1 MTRCARNSRK
11 AFAVCILLLL
21 GAGPLAAAPPD
32 RTESHARRFVTLALT
47 LTRLDGQEIDAYF
60 GPPNLKP
67 PDGGATPSPDSL
79 RDALLRLRAD
89 LKADAPSP
97 RRDRLAA
104 RVDHLIALAGIL
116 RSPRRLSFTQEARQ
130 VYGVTLPA
138 QNIAALG
145 RVRAEL
151 ARLLPGGG
159 SLTARVDAFRDR
171 FLIPEAKRKAVFQR
185 ALAECRA
192 RTAPHWPLPRG
203 EKLDVEW
210 RDGAG
215 AAWHR
220 YAGRGRSM
228 LRINPA
234 AVAYPGTALDV
245 ACHEAYPGHH
255 AQFLM
260 MAAQKGGI
268 AVEDTVVI
276 LRSPEQVLREGA
288 ASYGVDLAFPQED
301 RVAFTRNILFPMAG
315 FAPAEAEKYVRVHRL
330 VGELALSVMPIL
342 RDYRDGK
349 VRFDKAAAALEH
361 DALIPSPRALLQ
373 FTDALGAYTTGYT
386 VTRDL
391 VRDCVEAR
399 GAKGDDRWTVLRAI
413 VAKVDLSVLDS
424 RACRRATT
432 F

>member
-1 MTRCARNSRK
+1 LTRCAPNSRK
-11 AFAVCILLLL
+11 ALAVCILLLL
-21 GAGPLAAAPPD
+21 GGGPLAAAPPD

-60 GPPNLKP
+60 GPRNLKP
-67 PDGGATPSPDSL
+67 PNGGATPSPDSL

-104 RVDHLIALAGIL
+104 RVDHLIALVGIL
-116 RSPRRLSFTQEARQ
+116 RSRLSFTQEARQ

-138 QNIAALG
+138 QDTAALS
-145 RVRAEL
+145 RARAEL
-151 ARLLPGGG
+151 ARLLPGDG
-159 SLTARVDAFRDR
+159 SLSARVDAFRDR
-171 FLIPEAKRKAVFQR
+171 FLIPEARRKAVFQR
-185 ALAECRA
+185 TLAECRA
-192 RTAPHWPLPRG
+192 RTAAYWPLPRG

-210 RDGAG
+210 RDGAD

-220 YAGRGRSM
+220 YAGRGHSM
-228 LRINPA
+228 LRVNPA

-260 MAAQKGGI
+260 MAAQKGGV

-288 ASYGVDLAFPQED
+288 ASYGVDLAFPQKD
-301 RVAFTRNILFPMAG
+301 RVAFTRDILFPMAG
-315 FAPAEAEKYVRVHRL
+315 FAPAEAEKYVTVHRL

-349 VRFDKAAAALEH
+349 MRVDKAAAALER
-361 DALIPSPRALLQ
+361 DALISSPRALLQ
-373 FTDALGAYTTGYT
+373 FTDALGAYVTGYT

-399 GAKGDDRWTVLRAI
+399 DAKGDDRWAVLRAI
-413 VAKVDLSVLDS
+413 VAKLDLSVLDPHS
-424 RACRRATT
+424 CRRRLGI
-432 F
+432 

>member
-1 MTRCARNSRK
+1 
-11 AFAVCILLLL
+11 
-21 GAGPLAAAPPD
+21 
-32 RTESHARRFVTLALT
+32 
-47 LTRLDGQEIDAYF
+47 
-60 GPPNLKP
+60 
-67 PDGGATPSPDSL
+67 
-79 RDALLRLRAD
+79 LRAD
-89 LKADAPSP
+89 LKADARSP

-104 RVDHLIALAGIL
+104 RIDHLIALAGIL
-116 RSPRRLSFTQEARQ
+116 RSPRQLSFAQEARQ
-130 VYGVTLPA
+130 VYGITLPA
-138 QNIAALG
+138 QDTAALG
-145 RVRAEL
+145 RARAEL
-151 ARLLPGGG
+151 ARLLPGSG

-192 RTAPHWPLPRG
+192 RTAAHWPLPRG

-210 RDGAG
+210 RDGAD

-260 MAAQKGGI
+260 MAAQKGGMP
-268 AVEDTVVI
+268 VEDTVVI

-288 ASYGVDLAFPQED
+288 ANYGVDLAFPQKD
-301 RVAFTRNILFPMAG
+301 RIAFTRNILFPLAG
-315 FAPAEAEKYVRVHRL
+315 FNPAETEKYVTVHRL
-330 VGELALSVMPIL
+330 VGELALSAMPIL

-349 VRFDKAAAALEH
+349 IRFDRAAATLER
-361 DALIPSPRALLQ
+361 DALISSPQALLQ

-386 VTRDL
+386 VARDL
-391 VRDCVEAR
+391 VRDCVETR
-399 GAKGDDRWTVLRAI
+399 GAKGDDPWAILRAI
-413 VAKVDLSVLDS
+413 VVKLDPSVLDS
-424 RACRRATT
+424 RTCRRATT
-432 F
+432 L

>member
-1 MTRCARNSRK
+1 MTRCAPNSRK
-11 AFAVCILLLL
+11 ALAVCILLLL

-32 RTESHARRFVTLALT
+32 RTESHARRFVTLAIT

-60 GPPNLKP
+60 GPANLKP
-67 PDGGATPSPDSL
+67 PNGGATPSPDSL

-97 RRDRLAA
+97 RRDRLAT
-104 RVDHLIALAGIL
+104 RVDHLIALVGIL
-116 RSPRRLSFTQEARQ
+116 RGRLSFTQEARQ

-138 QNIAALG
+138 QDTVALG
-145 RVRAEL
+145 RARAEL

-171 FLIPEAKRKAVFQR
+171 FLIPEARRKAVFQR

-192 RTAPHWPLPRG
+192 RTAAHWPLPRG
-203 EKLDVEW
+203 EKLEIEW
-210 RDGAG
+210 RDGPD
-215 AAWHR
+215 AAWHH
-220 YAGRGRSM
+220 YAGRGRSV

-260 MAAQKGGI
+260 MAAQKGGMP
-268 AVEDTVVI
+268 VEDTVVI
-276 LRSPEQVLREGA
+276 LQSPEQVLREGA
-288 ASYGVDLAFPQED
+288 ANYGVDLAFPQKD

-315 FAPAEAEKYVRVHRL
+315 FAPAEAEKYVTVHRL
-330 VGELALSVMPIL
+330 VGELALSIMPIL

-349 VRFDKAAAALEH
+349 MRFDKAAAVLER
-361 DALIPSPRALLQ
+361 DALISSPRALLQ

-386 VTRDL
+386 VARDL

-399 GAKGDDRWTVLRAI
+399 GAKGDDRWAVLRAI
-413 VAKVDLSVLDS
+413 VAKLDLSVLDMHS
-424 RACRRATT
+424 CRRL
-432 F
+432 